1 MAMTM
6 QAPLFATGLHPSSEV
21 LPSADENRID
31 EPLES
36 GITPVALPTSYAE
49 FGERKL
55 SRLCDGLGLS
65 QQRRSAIELFR
76 FLTKDWSH
84 WPLGEWPAWRS
95 DITDDGTPF
104 EFSVAFGVHV
114 PRLRILVESQQS
126 PIGRLSTWLAALR
139 LNERLKSVPGVDLE
153 RFERIR
159 DLFTPGERS
168 CQFHLWHAA
177 DLNQDGSAAFKLYL
191 NPQVSGP
198 QRARGIVDEALSR
211 LDLEEASTFLSSP
224 ARGGGAHNSF
234 AYCSLDL
241 SSTNK
246 ARVKVYVAHGHA
258 TGDEIDAALEGCIDH
273 VRGDGTR
280 WMSGMLGSRG
290 PFDRRPILTCYA
302 FTGDRAPPRATL
314 HIPVRSYLR
323 SDAEAVERASEFLGS
338 QGSALRSAL
347 SQTCSRALDQGRG
360 CLTYVSFK
368 RIGRDTSVSTYI
380 APEAYTVEPRA

>member
-1 MAMTM
+1 MTRH
-6 QAPLFATGLHPSSEV
+6 APLSATELHPSSEV
-21 LPSADENRID
+21 LSSAYDRID
-31 EPLES
+31 DPLES
-36 GITPVALPTSYAE
+36 GISPVALPATYAE

-76 FLTKDWSH
+76 LLTKDWSH
-84 WPLGEWPAWRS
+84 WPLGEKPAWRT
-95 DITDDGTPF
+95 DITDDGTPY
-104 EFSVAFGVHV
+104 EFSVAFGTHV

-139 LNERLKSVPGVDLE
+139 LNERLKSVPGVDLA

-159 DLFTPGERS
+159 DLFTPGERP
-168 CQFHLWHAA
+168 CPFHLWHAA

-198 QRARGIVDEALSR
+198 ERAVGIVDEALRR
-211 LDLEEASTFLSSP
+211 LNLEEASAFLSSR
-224 ARGGGAHNSF
+224 ARGRGARNSF
-234 AYCSLDL
+234 AYVSLDL
-241 SSTNK
+241 SSAKK
-246 ARVKVYVAHGHA
+246 ARVKVYVAHGRA

-273 VRGDGTR
+273 VRGDGSR
-280 WMSGMLGSRG
+280 WMSGLLGDRG

-323 SDAEAVERASEFLGS
+323 SDAEAVERASQFLGS
-338 QGSALRSAL
+338 QGNALRSAL
-347 SQTCSRALDQGRG
+347 SQTCSRPLERGRG
-360 CLTYVSFK
+360 CLTYVSLK

-380 APEAYTVEPRA
+380 APEAYTVEPSA